1 MYEFGE
7 KHPFGF
13 EIILIIVS
21 FLAAGAIV
29 MVCSIVNIH
38 PDLSSSVA
46 RIFVAL
52 VLFVIYRRA
61 FTGQSVL
68 TNPVIVIP
76 SLLFAV
82 WNVFYNLSSGMVFGG
97 SVFFIE
103 AAITVIAPALF
114 EEVIFRG
121 IFIYNLKKK
130 GSSDLSCLFITA
142 VMFAVVHLTNLVG
155 QSFAT
160 VALQTGY
167 SFVVGLALA
176 AVYLRNNSIGQV
188 VLVHF
193 LIDFTNRLYLEQ
205 ATSASYGQ
213 IAIFVVL
220 LAAEAAYAVKLVS
233 TEPSP

>member
-7 KHPFGF
+7 KHPVGF

-29 MVCSIVNIH
+29 LVCSIVNIH
-38 PDLSSSVA
+38 SDLSSSVA
-46 RIFVAL
+46 RVFVAL

-103 AAITVIAPALF
+103 AAIMAIAPALF

-142 VMFAVVHLTNLVG
+142 AVFAAVHLTNLVG
-155 QSFAT
+155 QSFAA
-160 VALQTGY
+160 VALQTVY
-167 SFVVGLALA
+167 SFVIGLALA
-176 AVYLRNNSIGQV
+176 AVYLRNNSIVQV
-188 VLVHF
+188 VFVHF
-193 LIDFTNRLYLEQ
+193 MIDFTNRLYLEQ
-205 ATSASYGQ
+205 ATSASYVQ
-213 IAIFVVL
+213 LAIFAVL
-220 LAAEAAYAVKLVS
+220 LVAEAAYAVKLVS

>member
-1 MYEFGE
+1 M
-7 KHPFGF
+7 
-13 EIILIIVS
+13 
-21 FLAAGAIV
+21 
-29 MVCSIVNIH
+29 
-38 PDLSSSVA
+38 
-46 RIFVAL
+46 AL
-52 VLFVIYRRA
+52 VLLVIYRRA
-61 FTGQSVL
+61 FTGQNPF
-68 TNPVIVIP
+68 TNPVILIP

-103 AAITVIAPALF
+103 AAITAIAPALF

-130 GSSDLSCLFITA
+130 GSNDFSCLFITA
-142 VMFAVVHLTNLVG
+142 AMFSVVHLTNLVG

-176 AVYLRNNSIGQV
+176 AVYLRNNSIVQV
-188 VLVHF
+188 VIVHF

-205 ATSASYGQ
+205 ATSASYVQ
-213 IAIFVVL
+213 LAIFAVL
-220 LAAEAAYAVKLVS
+220 LIAEAAYAVRLTLSAQKS
-233 TEPSP
+233 

>member
-7 KHPFGF
+7 KHPIGF

-21 FLAAGAIV
+21 FLAAGVIV
-29 MVCSIVNIH
+29 MACSIVNIH
-38 PDLSSSVA
+38 PDLSSSIA
-46 RIFVAL
+46 RVFVAL
-52 VLFVIYRRA
+52 VLLVIYRRA
-61 FTGQSVL
+61 FKGQNPF

-97 SVFFIE
+97 SVFFME
-103 AAITVIAPALF
+103 AAITAIAPALF

-142 VMFAVVHLTNLVG
+142 ALFAVVHLTNLVG

-176 AVYLRNNSIGQV
+176 AVYLRNNSIVQV
-188 VLVHF
+188 VIVHF

-205 ATSASYGQ
+205 ATSASYVQ
-213 IAIFVVL
+213 LAIFAVL
-220 LAAEAAYAVKLVS
+220 LIAEAAYAVRLTLSAQKS
-233 TEPSP
+233 

>member
-7 KHPFGF
+7 KHPIGF

-21 FLAAGAIV
+21 FLAAGVIV
-29 MVCSIVNIH
+29 MACSIVNLH
-38 PDLSSSVA
+38 ADLSSSIA

-52 VLFVIYRRA
+52 VLLVIYRRA
-61 FTGQSVL
+61 FTGQNPF
-68 TNPVIVIP
+68 TNPVILIP

-103 AAITVIAPALF
+103 AAITAIAPALF

-142 VMFAVVHLTNLVG
+142 AMFSVVHLTNLVG

-167 SFVVGLALA
+167 SFVIGLALA
-176 AVYLRNNSIGQV
+176 AVFAEQQPCAGGPGAFPDRFHKPALCGAGDVGFLCAAGHLCGAAGCGGGVCGV
-188 VLVHF
+188 VDGF
-193 LIDFTNRLYLEQ
+193 
-205 ATSASYGQ
+205 
-213 IAIFVVL
+213 
-220 LAAEAAYAVKLVS
+220 
-233 TEPSP
+233 

>member
-7 KHPFGF
+7 KHPVGV

-38 PDLSSSVA
+38 PDLSSAVA

-103 AAITVIAPALF
+103 AAITAIAPALF

>member
-7 KHPFGF
+7 KHPVGV

-46 RIFVAL
+46 RVFVAL

-103 AAITVIAPALF
+103 AAITAIAPALLCILRTWLGR
-114 EEVIFRG
+114 VLPRLRCRRAIP
-121 IFIYNLKKK
+121 
-130 GSSDLSCLFITA
+130 SWSDWLWRRYICGT
-142 VMFAVVHLTNLVG
+142 
-155 QSFAT
+155 T
-160 VALQTGY
+160 VLG
-167 SFVVGLALA
+167 
-176 AVYLRNNSIGQV
+176 R
-188 VLVHF
+188 
-193 LIDFTNRLYLEQ
+193 
-205 ATSASYGQ
+205 
-213 IAIFVVL
+213 
-220 LAAEAAYAVKLVS
+220 
-233 TEPSP
+233 

>member
-7 KHPFGF
+7 KHPVGF

-103 AAITVIAPALF
+103 AAITAIAPALF

-121 IFIYNLKKK
+121 IFFTISRKRAAAISAAC
-130 GSSDLSCLFITA
+130 SSRRLCSLLCILRTWLGRVLPRLRCRRAIPSWSDWPWRRYICET
-142 VMFAVVHLTNLVG
+142 
-155 QSFAT
+155 T
-160 VALQTGY
+160 VLG
-167 SFVVGLALA
+167 
-176 AVYLRNNSIGQV
+176 R
-188 VLVHF
+188 
-193 LIDFTNRLYLEQ
+193 
-205 ATSASYGQ
+205 
-213 IAIFVVL
+213 
-220 LAAEAAYAVKLVS
+220 
-233 TEPSP
+233 

>member
-7 KHPFGF
+7 KHPVGF

-82 WNVFYNLSSGMVFGG
+82 WNVFYNLSSGMVFGE

-103 AAITVIAPALF
+103 AAIMAIAPALF

-142 VMFAVVHLTNLVG
+142 AVFAAVHLTNLVG
-155 QSFAT
+155 QSFAA
-160 VALQTGY
+160 VALQTVY
-167 SFVVGLALA
+167 FFVIGLALA

-220 LAAEAAYAVKLVS
+220 LAAEAAYAVKLTIS
-233 TEPSP
+233 EQ

>member
-7 KHPFGF
+7 KHPVGF

-29 MVCSIVNIH
+29 LVCSIVNIH

-46 RIFVAL
+46 RVFVAL

-103 AAITVIAPALF
+103 AAIMAIAPALF

-142 VMFAVVHLTNLVG
+142 AIFGAAHLTNLVG
-155 QSFAT
+155 QSPAT
-160 VALQTGY
+160 VALQTCY
-167 SFVVGLALA
+167 SFVVGLVLA
-176 AVYLRNNSIGQV
+176 AVYLRNNSIAQV
-188 VLVHF
+188 VFVHF
-193 LIDFTNRLYLEQ
+193 LIDFTNRLYVEQ
-205 ATSASYGQ
+205 VTSASYVQ
-213 IAIFVVL
+213 IAIFAVL
-220 LAAEAAYAVKLVS
+220 LVAEAAYAVWLTVS
-233 TEPSP
+233 EK

>member
-7 KHPFGF
+7 KHPIGF

-97 SVFFIE
+97 GGVCGE
-103 AAITVIAPALF
+103 VGVNRTVPVTLN
-114 EEVIFRG
+114 G
-121 IFIYNLKKK
+121 LLGGKK
-130 GSSDLSCLFITA
+130 
-142 VMFAVVHLTNLVG
+142 
-155 QSFAT
+155 
-160 VALQTGY
+160 
-167 SFVVGLALA
+167 
-176 AVYLRNNSIGQV
+176 
-188 VLVHF
+188 
-193 LIDFTNRLYLEQ
+193 
-205 ATSASYGQ
+205 
-213 IAIFVVL
+213 
-220 LAAEAAYAVKLVS
+220 
-233 TEPSP
+233 

>member
-1 MYEFGE
+1 M
-7 KHPFGF
+7 
-13 EIILIIVS
+13 
-21 FLAAGAIV
+21 
-29 MVCSIVNIH
+29 
-38 PDLSSSVA
+38 
-46 RIFVAL
+46 
-52 VLFVIYRRA
+52 
-61 FTGQSVL
+61 
-68 TNPVIVIP
+68 
-76 SLLFAV
+76 
-82 WNVFYNLSSGMVFGG
+82 
-97 SVFFIE
+97 
-103 AAITVIAPALF
+103 
-114 EEVIFRG
+114 
-121 IFIYNLKKK
+121 
-130 GSSDLSCLFITA
+130 
-142 VMFAVVHLTNLVG
+142 HLTNLVG

-220 LAAEAAYAVKLVS
+220 LAAEAVYAVKLVS

>member
-7 KHPFGF
+7 KHPIGF

-46 RIFVAL
+46 RVFVAL

-103 AAITVIAPALF
+103 AAITAIAPALF

-205 ATSASYGQ
+205 ATSASYVHL
-213 IAIFVVL
+213 AVFVVL
-220 LAAEAAYAVKLVS
+220 LIAEAAYAVKLTIS
-233 TEPSP
+233 EQ